1 MYYALLTRYSADDTR
16 RTGVVDEGTLV
27 EGFTVEAGDEWAVDV
42 ELKIPPATPVT
53 MGGASVWVET
63 GLDIAWAVDPDD
75 TDDLR
80 VQPDERTRDLLEAM
94 DALGFRYD
102 SAKNIA
108 DEHGRLTTEYNFV
121 QEFEF
126 EPRTG
131 EYVGELDELE
141 VVPLPDAD
149 SVEFIVDVDRDAD
162 ALVEMTGADE
172 SVTTV
177 SFEGVDDEE
186 KLARKFESAID
197 RGL

>member
-1 MYYALLTRYSADDTR
+1 MSSVGTGSAAVDLVLSDTTVTQGETVDADVEVVGGSSDQTTEEVYYALLTRYSADDTR

-63 GLDIAWAVDPDD
+63 GLDIAYSVDPDD

-102 SAKNIA
+102 SVK
-108 DEHGRLTTEYNFV
+108 TS
-121 QEFEF
+121 
-126 EPRTG
+126 RTNTAG
-131 EYVGELDELE
+131 
-141 VVPLPDAD
+141 
-149 SVEFIVDVDRDAD
+149 
-162 ALVEMTGADE
+162 
-172 SVTTV
+172 
-177 SFEGVDDEE
+177 
-186 KLARKFESAID
+186 
-197 RGL
+197 

>member
-1 MYYALLTRYSADDTR
+1 M
-16 RTGVVDEGTLV
+16 
-27 EGFTVEAGDEWAVDV
+27 
-42 ELKIPPATPVT
+42 
-53 MGGASVWVET
+53 
-63 GLDIAWAVDPDD
+63 
-75 TDDLR
+75 
-80 VQPDERTRDLLEAM
+80 
-94 DALGFRYD
+94 
-102 SAKNIA
+102 
-108 DEHGRLTTEYNFV
+108 TTEYNFV

-162 ALVEMTGADE
+162 ALVETTGADE